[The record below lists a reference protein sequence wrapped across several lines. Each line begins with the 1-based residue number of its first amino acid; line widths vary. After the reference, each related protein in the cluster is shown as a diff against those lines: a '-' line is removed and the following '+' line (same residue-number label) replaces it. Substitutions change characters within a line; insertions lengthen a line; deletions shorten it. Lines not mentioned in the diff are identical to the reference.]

1 MVTKR
6 GISMDIQ
13 EDINTDDDK
22 ELRDFIVKIQLV
34 QKYNNQITDK
44 VQRMEEIKEEISIA
58 VGAKEKGIN
67 LFIKN

>member
-1 MVTKR
+1 
-6 GISMDIQ
+6 MDIQ

-44 VQRMEEIKEEISIA
+44 VIRMEAIKEEVSIA
-58 VGAKEKGIN
+58 VGIKEKGNNIA
-67 LFIKN
+67 

>member
-1 MVTKR
+1 MATKR

-22 ELRDFIVKIQLV
+22 DLRDFIVKIQLV

-58 VGAKEKGIN
+58 VGAKEKGNI
-67 LFIKN
+67 

>member
-1 MVTKR
+1 MVAKR

-44 VQRMEEIKEEISIA
+44 VQRMEEIKEEI
-58 VGAKEKGIN
+58 N
-67 LFIKN
+67 

>member
-1 MVTKR
+1 MATKR

-22 ELRDFIVKIQLV
+22 DLRDFIVKIQLV

-58 VGAKEKGIN
+58 VGAKEKGKI
-67 LFIKN
+67 

>member
-1 MVTKR
+1 MVAKR

>member
-1 MVTKR
+1 
-6 GISMDIQ
+6 MDIQ

-22 ELRDFIVKIQLV
+22 DLRDFIVKIQLV

-58 VGAKEKGIN
+58 VGAKEKGNI
-67 LFIKN
+67 